1 MLMDPSLD
9 SELRDDFLVEAGEL
23 VLRLGEQLIQL
34 ETSPLDRELLNAV
47 FRVFHTVKGGAGF
60 LAIDPMVQL
69 CHCAEELL
77 NEARKATL
85 VLGPAQMD
93 ALLEALDLLNGMME
107 ALANDTP
114 MASPPQALLER
125 LLPPVARPVAAQ
137 SATAVAPLDGV
148 DSVEQAFEAMLQ
160 EVHGAQPATTDS
172 SKGNIS
178 HNEFEALLDSLYGQG
193 GAPGTAPAS
202 AAPIKSAAP
211 NQSASPNQSAAPNQ
225 SASPNQSDERIGED
239 EFEALLDSIHGKG
252 AVPGAVAAVTVAKVE
267 PAGAIGDDEFEALLD
282 NLHGKGGLPGSQPA
296 AAQPPVVAASA
307 PAPGPA
313 ATVAMPTTAAASATT
328 QTAAAAKPTAA
339 AAETTVRVDTARLDA
354 LVNRAGELVL
364 LRNRLLSLA
373 ARSNDE
379 PLALAADELD
389 RISDELQSAVLGM
402 RMQPIGRLFQ
412 RFPRIVRD
420 LARQLGKDIEL
431 VQEGEDTDLDRSLV
445 EALADPLV
453 HLLRN
458 AVDHGLEDPAERERV
473 GKPRKGIVRL
483 SASQRG
489 ERIVIAVS
497 DDGRGMD
504 PEVLRRKAL
513 EKGVIDAAQASRL
526 SEMECYELIFRPGFS
541 TAATISDISGRGVGM
556 DVVKT
561 RVAELGGTLQVHSR
575 LGHGSTL
582 ELTVPLTLAIL
593 RVLMVRVG
601 DRLFALPL
609 GNVSEVFELD
619 AAQDRTLDGRRVA
632 AHRGRA
638 LVLGDLAGW
647 AGIAGPGGNHVV
659 VLHVGHLHLGCLVH
673 EVIGRED
680 VMVKPLGPLFEGVP
694 GVAGATVTGDGQLAL
709 VLDLAALS
717 EGAGRLLPALGVSA

>member
-1 MLMDPSLD
+1 MDANLD

-23 VLRLGEQLIQL
+23 VQRLGEQLIEL
-34 ETSPLDRELLNAV
+34 EASPHDRELLNAV

-60 LAIDPMVQL
+60 LSIEPMVQL

-77 NEARKATL
+77 NDARNARL
-85 VLGPAQMD
+85 VLGAAHMD
-93 ALLEALDLLNGMME
+93 ALLEALDLLNVMMA
-107 ALANDTP
+107 ALANGEP
-114 MASPPQALLER
+114 MSPPPSTLLQRLQPVVAHPPAVQAM
-125 LLPPVARPVAAQ
+125 PARAAD
-137 SATAVAPLDGV
+137 PI
-148 DSVEQAFEAMLQ
+148 EA
-160 EVHGAQPATTDS
+160 
-172 SKGNIS
+172 
-178 HNEFEALLDSLYGQG
+178 EFEALLDTLYGQG
-193 GAPGTAPAS
+193 GSPGATAHAS
-202 AAPIKSAAP
+202 K
-211 NQSASPNQSAAPNQ
+211 
-225 SASPNQSDERIGED
+225 EIGDD
-239 EFEALLDSIHGKG
+239 EFESLLDTLHGKG
-252 AVPGAVAAVTVAKVE
+252 AAPGAAPSSTVDE
-267 PAGAIGDDEFEALLD
+267 RTDISEDEFEALLD
-282 NLHGKGGLPGSQPA
+282 NLHGKGAAPGG
-296 AAQPPVVAASA
+296 VAVSSPA
-307 PAPGPA
+307 PAPEPA
-313 ATVAMPTTAAASATT
+313 LVEATRSAKSS
-328 QTAAAAKPTAA
+328 Q
-339 AAETTVRVDTARLDA
+339 AENTVRVDTARLDT

-373 ARSNDE
+373 TRSENE
-379 PLALAADELD
+379 ALSTMAGDLD
-389 RISDELQSAVLGM
+389 RVSDDLQTAVLGM
-402 RMQPIGRLFQ
+402 RMQPVGRLFQ

-431 VQEGEDTDLDRSLV
+431 IQEGEDTDLDRSLV
-445 EALADPLV
+445 EALADPLI

-458 AVDHGLEDPAERERV
+458 AVDHGLEDPTGRERA
-473 GKPRKGIVRL
+473 GKPRKGKVKL

-489 ERIVIAVS
+489 ERIVISVS

-513 EKGVIDAAQASRL
+513 EKGVIDAAQAARL
-526 SEMECYELIFRPGFS
+526 SEVECYELIFRPGFS

-561 RVAELGGTLQVHSR
+561 RVAELGGTLRVHSR

-609 GNVSEVFELD
+609 SNVSEVFELNPQHD
-619 AAQDRTLDGRRVA
+619 HMLDGRRVA

-638 LVLGDLAGW
+638 LVLGDLGEW
-647 AGIAGPGGNHVV
+647 ACVSRQGGRHVV
-659 VLHVGHLHLGCLVH
+659 VLHVGHMHLGCLVH

-694 GVAGATVTGDGQLAL
+694 GVAGATVTGDGRLAL

-717 EGAGRLLPALGVSA
+717 QDGGRLLPSLKVPA

>member
-77 NEARKATL
+77 NEARRATL

-125 LLPPVARPVAAQ
+125 LLPPVAKAVATQ
-137 SATAVAPLDGV
+137 SAAVASLDGV
-148 DSVEQAFEAMLQ
+148 DPVEQAFEAMLQ
-160 EVHGAQPATTDS
+160 EVRGQQPATTDGS
-172 SKGNIS
+172 PGNIS
-178 HNEFEALLDSLYGQG
+178 NNEFEALLDSLYGQG
-193 GAPGTAPAS
+193 GAPGTAVAS
-202 AAPIKSAAP
+202 APPIKS
-211 NQSASPNQSAAPNQ
+211 
-225 SASPNQSDERIGED
+225 DGRIGED

-252 AVPGAVAAVTVAKVE
+252 AVPGGPPDGKSPVTAAKVE

-282 NLHGKGGLPGSQPA
+282 NLHGKGGLPGSQSA
-296 AAQPPVVAASA
+296 VALPTVAVASA
-307 PAPGPA
+307 PAPGIA
-313 ATVAMPTTAAASATT
+313 ATVEMPMAPAVPATT
-328 QTAAAAKPTAA
+328 QAAAPAKLAA

-373 ARSNDE
+373 ARSDDE
-379 PLALAADELD
+379 SLALAADELD
-389 RISDELQSAVLGM
+389 RISNELQSAVLGM

-458 AVDHGLEDPAERERV
+458 AVDHGLEDAAERERV

-513 EKGVIDAAQASRL
+513 EKGVIDAAQAARL

-647 AGIAGPGGNHVV
+647 AGIDGPGGSHVV

-717 EGAGRLLPALGVSA
+717 EGSGRLLPALGVSA